1 MKVVDRCEACKGKDV
16 DFSPAAF
23 AKLFN
28 GADTGRFNVH
38 WTWDAS
44 DDDGSQGDG
53 SDGTCGA
60 TKAWDST
67 RPYYVGDVVSYK
79 SVFSPQGP
87 S

>member
-1 MKVVDRCEACKGKDV
+1 M
-16 DFSPAAF
+16 
-23 AKLFN
+23 
-28 GADTGRFNVH
+28 H

-79 SVFSPQGP
+79 SVFFPKAPREGVR
-87 S
+87 